1 MTLIRALS
9 RMCLSP
15 SLVRPAACQV
25 SIANCFR
32 FELSATPP
40 HLGYLINLRRQGDC
54 DWASAACFH
63 CSRQISHS
71 SYNNN
76 KSNNFI
82 SLMQS
87 TRARTAVAEGT
98 ATTTTST
105 THLAPASLP
114 FAFLRSIT
122 RPAYCL
128 SHSCST
134 RHDRSHNC
142 LLFGGSLSTCGFS
155 LRFFLGFS
163 SSPFLASFF
172 CLVACQARAHL
183 IDYLAGAASI
193 LLCFAC
199 KYL

>member
-76 KSNNFI
+76 NKSNNFI

-98 ATTTTST
+98 AATTTSTATTST

-122 RPAYCL
+122 RPACCL

-142 LLFGGSLSTCGFS
+142 LLFGGSLSSCGFS
-155 LRFFLGFS
+155 LGFFLGFS
-163 SSPFLASFF
+163 FSSFLAPSS
-172 CLVACQARAHL
+172 CRLPGTRTPHRLPGWGC
-183 IDYLAGAASI
+183 
-193 LLCFAC
+193 
-199 KYL
+199 

>member
-1 MTLIRALS
+1 
-9 RMCLSP
+9 MCLSP
-15 SLVRPAACQV
+15 SLFRPAACQV

-32 FELSATPP
+32 FELSATPH

-71 SYNNN
+71 SYKNN

-87 TRARTAVAEGT
+87 TRARTAVAEET
-98 ATTTTST
+98 AATTTTTST

-122 RPAYCL
+122 RPACCL
-128 SHSCST
+128 SHSRST

-155 LRFFLGFS
+155 LGFFLGFS
-163 SSPFLASFF
+163 SSSTFCSLLASFF

>member
-1 MTLIRALS
+1 MTLIRAFSSCRYLPFS
-9 RMCLSP
+9 CLLLPARCQLLIAFSSN
-15 SLVRPAACQV
+15 SLPR
-25 SIANCFR
+25 
-32 FELSATPP
+32 P

-54 DWASAACFH
+54 DWASAVCFR

-71 SYNNN
+71 SYNN

-98 ATTTTST
+98 ATAATTAST

-122 RPAYCL
+122 RPACCL
-128 SHSCST
+128 PHSSST
-134 RHDRSHNC
+134 RHDRSHDC

-155 LRFFLGFS
+155 LGFFLDFSFS
-163 SSPFLASFF
+163 STTSSFF
-172 CLVACQARAHL
+172 LPCRLPGTRTPHRLPGWGCQHLV
-183 IDYLAGAASI
+183 
-193 LLCFAC
+193 LCM
-199 KYL
+199 